1 MAGLVAQLVEM
12 IFSERGPW
20 SANKT
25 IPMMNITMPS
35 SKDKMMNGTV
45 NQAVFHLQV
54 AQPKKAVKT
63 AIAPVIK
70 IAIPNPF

>member
-1 MAGLVAQLVEM
+1 
-12 IFSERGPW
+12 
-20 SANKT
+20 
-25 IPMMNITMPS
+25 MMNITMPS

-70 IAIPNPF
+70 IAIPNPL